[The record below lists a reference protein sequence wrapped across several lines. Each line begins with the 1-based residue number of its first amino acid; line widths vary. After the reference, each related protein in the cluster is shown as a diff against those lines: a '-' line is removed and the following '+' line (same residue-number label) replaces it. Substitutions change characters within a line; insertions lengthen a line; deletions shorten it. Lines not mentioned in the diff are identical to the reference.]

1 MLVGFLP
8 SIFHAN
14 EEKKNAHVSV
24 HMSVA
29 FHAANV
35 FLQVQGGKKKQKN
48 TQEKNKKK
56 QKDAA

>member
-14 EEKKNAHVSV
+14 EEKKTLVSV

-29 FHAANV
+29 FHGANV